1 MAIRIFS
8 IVILLFGIQAS
19 GLVRAA
25 TGCRTDT
32 VAMRAIVNRY
42 ACMLGGL
49 HRKVKVADDDTTAFH
64 LNPYYYRLFV
74 RPALY
79 RSPLRQTFGVNW
91 EPALPGRQQDTLPLL
106 NDKDSV
112 KAGLEEQN
120 RLLMRMYINS
130 PALIQTTEQNLKEA
144 GELKNEVMP
153 EVPHEVVLAEKE
165 RDIDLAPDLGDL
177 QIKVRRPN
185 FWSWQGDYSLQF
197 TQSYFSD
204 NWYQGGENNYTMLAL
219 VTMNAKYD
227 NKDKVQWENKL
238 EMRLGF
244 QTSKSDEIHKFKTND
259 DLLRF
264 TTKIGYKAAKRWYY
278 TLQVQAYTQFYPSYK
293 ANSEE
298 VSSDFMSPYN
308 MSVSLGMDYKLELK
322 RFRGSAVLTPV
333 SYNFRYVGRK
343 ALYTNFGLKEN
354 RNTYNYF
361 GPSITVNYQ
370 WDIYKNIR
378 WDARAYWFSNLEMTT
393 IEWEN
398 TFTFTLTKYLTTKL
412 FVYPRIDDSSPNYR
426 SEDKGS
432 YFMFK
437 EWFSLGLNYS
447 F

>member
-1 MAIRIFS
+1 M
-8 IVILLFGIQAS
+8 
-19 GLVRAA
+19 
-25 TGCRTDT
+25 
-32 VAMRAIVNRY
+32 
-42 ACMLGGL
+42 
-49 HRKVKVADDDTTAFH
+49 
-64 LNPYYYRLFV
+64 
-74 RPALY
+74 
-79 RSPLRQTFGVNW
+79 
-91 EPALPGRQQDTLPLL
+91 
-106 NDKDSV
+106 
-112 KAGLEEQN
+112 
-120 RLLMRMYINS
+120 
-130 PALIQTTEQNLKEA
+130 
-144 GELKNEVMP
+144 
-153 EVPHEVVLAEKE
+153 
-165 RDIDLAPDLGDL
+165 
-177 QIKVRRPN
+177 
-185 FWSWQGDYSLQF
+185 
-197 TQSYFSD
+197 
-204 NWYQGGENNYTMLAL
+204 
-219 VTMNAKYD
+219 
-227 NKDKVQWENKL
+227 
-238 EMRLGF
+238 
-244 QTSKSDEIHKFKTND
+244 
-259 DLLRF
+259 RF

>member
-8 IVILLFGIQAS
+8 IVILFFWMGTWGTIQAS
-19 GLVRAA
+19 SVYRA
-25 TGCRTDT
+25 DT
-32 VAMRAIVNRY
+32 LAMRAVADRY
-42 ACMLGGL
+42 AVMLQRL
-49 HRKVKVADDDTTAFH
+49 RHNVSVEKSDSSDFY

-74 RPALY
+74 KPALY
-79 RSPLRQTFGVNW
+79 RSPLQQAFSIEW
-91 EPALPGRQQDTLPLL
+91 EPSLPGKASDTLSILQQSDTL
-106 NDKDSV
+106 

-120 RLLMRMYINS
+120 RLLLNVYVNH
-130 PALIQTTEQNLKEA
+130 PLLVQTTEENLQQA

-153 EVPHEVVLAEKE
+153 SIPHDVVLAEKE
-165 RDIDLAPDLGDL
+165 RDIDLTPDLGDL
-177 QIKVRRPN
+177 QIHVRRPN

-219 VTMNAKYD
+219 ITMNAKYD
-227 NKDKVQWENKL
+227 NKNKIQWENKL

-259 DLLRF
+259 DLLRL
-264 TTKIGYKAAKRWYY
+264 TTKIGYQAAKRWYY

-298 VSSDFMSPYN
+298 VSSDFMSPFN

-322 RFRGSAVLTPV
+322 RFKGSAVLTPV
-333 SYNFRYVGRK
+333 SYNFRYVGRE

-378 WDARAYWFSNLEMTT
+378 WDARAYWFTNLEMTT
-393 IEWEN
+393 LEWEN

-437 EWFSLGLNYS
+437 EWFSLGVNYS